1 MNDIA
6 EILGSD
12 GWSVLR
18 KSKGSTVYH
27 ALKRAIILSAL
38 DAGDSLTEQQIAGAM
53 GCSQGT
59 VREALMR
66 LEQDGLVMRRGY
78 QGTVVSDTTAEE
90 AAKMARIRIDIE
102 TAGIQRATLAFK
114 ASDLDR
120 LEDIAQRMEEADKT
134 DDSYARSDLDRRFHL
149 TIFEASGLRA
159 LEPILTRCALHMHR
173 FTFQNDIQMRA
184 AGGPKPGAN
193 RGDREPGSHP
203 GRRDHARPY
212 RGGDRFLVAC
222 IAACDERQCLIGE
235 PA

>member
-18 KSKGSTVYH
+18 KSKGNTVYH

-184 AGGPKPGAN
+184 AGGPKPPCATI
-193 RGDREPGSHP
+193 S
-203 GRRDHARPY
+203 RR
-212 RGGDRFLVAC
+212 
-222 IAACDERQCLIGE
+222 
-235 PA
+235 